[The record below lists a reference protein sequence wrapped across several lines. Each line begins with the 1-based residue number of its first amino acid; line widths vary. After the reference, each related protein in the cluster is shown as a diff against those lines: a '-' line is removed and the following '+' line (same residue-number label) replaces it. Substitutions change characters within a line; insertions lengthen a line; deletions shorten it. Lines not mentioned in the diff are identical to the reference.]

1 MAYGN
6 LATMTMENKCEDKQ
20 DKARRLKA
28 QNWRQ
33 GLIAHLYRKHN
44 TIQYEVISKHGANT
58 PQFCMQ

>member
-28 QNWRQ
+28 QN
-33 GLIAHLYRKHN
+33 
-44 TIQYEVISKHGANT
+44 
-58 PQFCMQ
+58 